1 VSRSG
6 VARVRI
12 RRVAMLG
19 IALIAAITTCLIA
32 TQPSVGH
39 PSAGRDPY
47 SVPNVVDT
55 NPNPKI
61 VETTLTAEY
70 ANVNIGGGV
79 VAHAETFNGTI
90 PGPTFRLKVGDTL
103 IVHLQNHLNVGTGI
117 HWHGI
122 EVPNEM
128 DGTPF
133 TQNFVSPGG
142 SFIYKFTVTRPGI
155 FWYHPHH
162 DPPGDSNT
170 NQVFRGLYG
179 MIIVTDP
186 NDAALQRSGTLP
198 RASQTR
204 QLVLADTTV
213 CKAPGSN
220 DSVTYPNP
228 GGNTLPWVG
237 NPGGGTTPALP
248 VQANP
253 TPKQLCE
260 TPTAVDGSGNLRG
273 SSYAAGDIPSIQQ
286 NVGGRE
292 NEGQT
297 VLTNGKNVG
306 ARAGSPSSPGALA
319 PGASTLNVRPGQ
331 GLRLQLLNASAIRYF
346 RLRLTDSTGAMI
358 PLIRVGG
365 EGGLLD
371 NAIEEGGTQGTWV
384 TGYDAGEIVLP
395 PGSRADVVAAIPA
408 SASGVATMWTED
420 YQRTGLGFSDIPTV
434 PVMHLNVTGRR
445 VSPAYT
451 IHAGTPL
458 RAATGHPV
466 PVLGPPT
473 GTLLNPATFNPPK
486 LGSAN
491 PDIKFTVGPTPG
503 TIGIDGTT
511 ASHDVPDYRTA
522 PHLASTR
529 YATPGETLQLSI
541 TNTTQAH
548 HPYHLHGFS
557 MQPLSMSN
565 GDGTQKFVWPYHEF
579 RDNIDIPAGFTLTFR
594 IRIDPR
600 PQPDGVTPGG
610 ELGRWLFHCHIFFHA
625 TLGMLS
631 ELVVVR
637 PNGKERPD
645 INVYTT
651 QVTVNR
657 GRTATAKGTYFD
669 VDKEPVRL
677 SSSVGSMHKHGGGQF
692 TWTFRSQGRGHF
704 RPRSQWVYLTARN
717 ADGST
722 GQTLFYLKIRNG
734 SQPQRRPG
742 GPSAGLGTAAIGSTL
757 VRDLHV

>member
-1 VSRSG
+1 
-6 VARVRI
+6 
-12 RRVAMLG
+12 MLG
-19 IALIAAITTCLIA
+19 IALIAAITTWLIA

-39 PSAGRDPY
+39 PSSGPDPY

-55 NPNPKI
+55 NPNPSI
-61 VETTLTAEY
+61 VETTLSSEY
-70 ANVNIGGGV
+70 ANVNIGGSV
-79 VAHAETFNGTI
+79 VANAETFNGTI
-90 PGPTFRLKVGDTL
+90 PGPTFRLKVGDTV
-103 IVHLQNHLNVGTGI
+103 IVHFQNHLNVGTGI

-122 EVPNEM
+122 EVPNEV

-133 TQNFVSPGG
+133 TQNFVPPGG

-186 NDAALQRSGTLP
+186 NEAALKKSGTLP
-198 RASQTR
+198 PGSQTR

-248 VQANP
+248 VQADP
-253 TPKQLCE
+253 TPKKLCE

-319 PGASTLNVRPGQ
+319 PGVSTLNVRPGQ

-371 NAIEEGGTQGTWV
+371 NAVEEGGTQGTWV
-384 TGYDAGEIVLP
+384 TGYDAGEIVLA

-408 SASGVATMWTED
+408 SANGVATMWTED

-434 PVMHLNVTGRR
+434 PVMHLNVTGRP

-458 RAATGHPV
+458 RAATGDPV

-473 GTLLNPATFNPPK
+473 GTLLDPATFNPPK

-491 PDIKFTVGPTPG
+491 PNIKFTVGPTPG

-557 MQPLSMSN
+557 IQPLSMSN
-565 GDGTQKFVWPYHEF
+565 GGGTQKFVWPYHEF

-594 IRIDPR
+594 VRIDPR

-631 ELVVVR
+631 ELVVVP

-645 INVYTT
+645 INVDTT
-651 QVTVNR
+651 QVIVNR
-657 GRTATAKGTYFD
+657 GRTATVKGTYFD
-669 VDKEPVRL
+669 VDNEHVRL
-677 SSSVGSMHKHGGGQF
+677 SSSVGSMHDDGGGNF
-692 TWTFRSQGRGHF
+692 TWTFRPQGTGHF

-722 GQTLFYLKIRNG
+722 GQTLFYLRIRNG
-734 SQPQRRPG
+734 GGRNHGGGNLLPGLKRQR
-742 GPSAGLGTAAIGSTL
+742 LAALS